1 VFWIGDLNY
10 RLELS
15 DMELVYNRIS
25 VQDWKFLAD
34 KDQLILEKAAGNAFT
49 EFMGMH
55 GG

>member
-1 VFWIGDLNY
+1 
-10 RLELS
+10 
-15 DMELVYNRIS
+15 MELVYNRIS